1 MKIFGKMIYLILAI
15 FFVGL
20 FFVLENASIA
30 GVIFPFSF
38 SMMFALVWANQK
50 YWLVCPA
57 YLISAIV
64 VNHSLAGVVSAI
76 CSAVFIVVP
85 YLIHYFCKKGM
96 SVWELVIYSVLSQ
109 SASIAFAA
117 TSGEANAVYYSVAS
131 TLIGVVFMLGCITLF
146 EAIFVR
152 GCAYRLSAIEMVAG
166 SSILMALTA
175 GMVCFEINSFSFL
188 KLFVSFL
195 LLAITYCSKNYY
207 SVFVAAIFGLGTLI
221 STSNPLYLAP
231 FMLWALAI
239 SPFKTYRKYF
249 SAIALICCELLIGFY
264 FKLYPAFDWLAILPT
279 AISSVIFM
287 IIPDK
292 IYNSVKGLFDL
303 KGDRAAIKNVV
314 NRNREILHRRLASL
328 SDVFGE
334 MNKVFK
340 SLVKKNL
347 SENEVKKLLR
357 DEVISRNCET
367 CPDRARCHRTYQ
379 EETNRV
385 LDELMDIA
393 FEKGKVTLLDIPNYL
408 NSRCGRVNGIITAT
422 NGLCK
427 QYKSYSGMLSNI
439 DTSKLLIADQLG
451 GISSVM
457 KNLSKEVDTE
467 IAFDGKREQKI
478 VDELLFNDI
487 VCSDIVVYEKDAHT
501 CEASLVVRSMDAEQI
516 KIPDIIGKICKS
528 KMSVY
533 EKFPSTKPG
542 WTTLSL
548 KTAPKMDCVFAIAS
562 QTKNGSSSNGD
573 NHSVLRLD
581 GDKFMFALCDGMG
594 SGEEAEKTSEVAI
607 GLIENF
613 YKAGFESEVVLS
625 SVNKLLSLQKED
637 KFSAIDVCI
646 LDLKNGLAD
655 FIKMASPAS
664 IIMSSESSKV
674 IGSENLPL
682 GIIDK
687 VEPVTKKLVVGD
699 GDNIILMTDGV
710 ADSFASDQAVEDF
723 VKSCYSLNPQNI
735 ADKILEQA
743 LANNDGRAKDDMSV
757 LVVKVFNI

>member
-50 YWLVCPA
+50 YWIVCPA

-109 SASIAFAA
+109 SASIAFVA

-303 KGDRAAIKNVV
+303 KGDRTAIKQN
-314 NRNREILHRRLASL
+314 NPLN
-328 SDVFGE
+328 
-334 MNKVFK
+334 
-340 SLVKKNL
+340 LVKKNL

-457 KNLSKEVDTE
+457 KNLSKEVDAE

-607 GLIENF
+607 G
-613 YKAGFESEVVLS
+613 
-625 SVNKLLSLQKED
+625 
-637 KFSAIDVCI
+637 AIDVCI

-710 ADSFASDQAVEDF
+710 ADSFVSDQAVEEF